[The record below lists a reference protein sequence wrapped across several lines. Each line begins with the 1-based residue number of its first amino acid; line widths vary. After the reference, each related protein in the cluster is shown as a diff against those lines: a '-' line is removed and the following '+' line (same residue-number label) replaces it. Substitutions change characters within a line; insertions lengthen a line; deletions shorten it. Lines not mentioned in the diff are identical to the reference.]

1 MYHIQKY
8 TLKCLLKF
16 QNGLCRSKQKRN
28 CKLLPVYTI
37 TPLDSSKCW
46 ELWVH
51 KKPDIQLNKIRKY
64 GKARFFSF
72 ICGLGLSYPKNLETF
87 RSDPAI
93 SSATSYHSPL
103 PPSPQSLPPQHTL
116 KHTGDFATVVPSAT
130 TSLPLTSLPL
140 PRGLLAIFQQSIS
153 QGGPP

>member
-1 MYHIQKY
+1 MAYVGANRKEIVNFY
-8 TLKCLLKF
+8 L
-16 QNGLCRSKQKRN
+16 
-28 CKLLPVYTI
+28 Y
-37 TPLDSSKCW
+37 TPLLLLILQSAGNSGYI
-46 ELWVH
+46 

-140 PRGLLAIFQQSIS
+140 PRGLLAIFQ
-153 QGGPP
+153 